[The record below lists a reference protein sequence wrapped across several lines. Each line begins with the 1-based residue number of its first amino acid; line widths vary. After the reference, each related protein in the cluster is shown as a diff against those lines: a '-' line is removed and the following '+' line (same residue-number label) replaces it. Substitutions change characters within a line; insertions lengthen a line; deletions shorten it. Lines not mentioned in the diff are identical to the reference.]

1 MLMRLLQNE
10 IGWLACIKEAAP
22 LEAGAGTRGGGTGTT
37 VGAAGVSL
45 LFLGAIGSRCVVSTV
60 KCNLNTLARDRCK

>member
-22 LEAGAGTRGGGTGTT
+22 LEAGAGARDGGTGTT
-37 VGAAGVSL
+37 VGATLQVL
-45 LFLGAIGSRCVVSTV
+45 LCFFLV
-60 KCNLNTLARDRCK
+60 